1 MRKVLSI
8 IFVLILMLFA
18 LAFTTLN
25 LGVVALNFY
34 FASLTLP
41 IAVAVFLCVLIGA
54 VLGGVVSSLLW
65 MRKATELRRL
75 RRKLAEREKELDSLR
90 NLPLKDST

>member
-8 IFVLILMLFA
+8 IFVLILMFVA

-34 FASLTLP
+34 FISVTLP
-41 IAVAVFLCVLIGA
+41 IAVAVFGLMLIGA

-65 MRKATELRRL
+65 MSKTTELRRL